1 MKATIVAFD
10 SVIEQLK
17 RGCIISTQ
25 NSNAADIRLNQPWDG
40 TVKIM
45 EEAIIPFV
53 LQQTESHQEK
63 WARKRAERG
72 FST

>member
-45 EEAIIPFV
+45 EEAITPFA
-53 LQQTESHQEK
+53 L
-63 WARKRAERG
+63 
-72 FST
+72 